1 MRGARSHPRRVD
13 RVTGAPAGIPV
24 PIGYFPKRRTPRGDV
39 LKSPGVREICSVS
52 ECIASGPDD
61 WIRAWRHNDWGC
73 YDDPSTAW
81 EVVREEER
89 DAFGM
94 FAYELFPVRY
104 VNGDAEALAVAAPAV
119 RSIPASFE
127 ALGYDVVSR
136 GSSSFFECSP
146 LSCNGWADEVGA
158 NTYCLLDDLAEA
170 HRLAAIAEAEGY
182 EPGDYHVLRVWRERR
197 PA

>member
-1 MRGARSHPRRVD
+1 M
-13 RVTGAPAGIPV
+13 TGAPGEIPV
-24 PIGYFPKRRTPRGDV
+24 PIGYFPKRVTPRGGV
-39 LKSPGVREICSVS
+39 LNSPDVREICSVS
-52 ECIASGPDD
+52 ECIASAPDD
-61 WIRAWRHNDWGC
+61 WIRAWRHNDWGY
-73 YDDPSTAW
+73 YDDPATAW
-81 EVVREEER
+81 EIVPEEVRA
-89 DAFGM
+89 AFRM

-104 VNGDAEALAVAAPAV
+104 VNGDPESRAVAAPAV
-119 RSIPASFE
+119 RPIPAGFE

-158 NTYCLLDDLAEA
+158 NAYCLVDDPEDA